1 MLKYLIIL
9 LDDTA
14 VSFCHYRAV
23 AKQSRFIS
31 PEVLQKGI
39 FFAMTENLNIQLVYP
54 GSPLPEAYH
63 AIIES
68 ADHTDIKPWSSDMTT
83 DVSVVDTANLLDGFT
98 PDSTGCYVWNTSKA
112 DFFTHYP
119 LLTKILGQVKR
130 LNVVIA
136 DIDTFTSE
144 DFDRYNSAL
153 NILAEQLRI
162 LYEKGAAPQLN
173 LLSDRLLLDQM
184 NNCNAG
190 VESVTLAP
198 DGKFYICPAFYY
210 DPKGEAVGDL
220 ESGLNIKNRQL
231 YQLDHAPLCRR
242 CDAYQCRRCVW
253 LNRRTTLEVNTPLR
267 EQCVVAHLERNASR
281 NLLLALQRS
290 NGFMP
295 QQTIPE
301 INYLDPFDNREKQ

>member
-1 MLKYLIIL
+1 M
-9 LDDTA
+9 
-14 VSFCHYRAV
+14 
-23 AKQSRFIS
+23 
-31 PEVLQKGI
+31 
-39 FFAMTENLNIQLVYP
+39 
-54 GSPLPEAYH
+54 
-63 AIIES
+63 
-68 ADHTDIKPWSSDMTT
+68 
-83 DVSVVDTANLLDGFT
+83 
-98 PDSTGCYVWNTSKA
+98 WNTSKA

-136 DIDTFTSE
+136 DIDTFTTE

-153 NILAEQLRI
+153 NMLAEQLHM
-162 LYEKGAAPQLN
+162 LYETGAAPQLN
-173 LLSDRLLLDQM
+173 LLSDRLLLNQM

-190 VESVTLAP
+190 VESVTLTP

-210 DPKGEAVGDL
+210 DPEGEAVGDL
-220 ESGLNIKNRQL
+220 ESGLNIKNQQL

-253 LNRRTTLEVNTPLR
+253 LNHRTTLEVNTPSH
-267 EQCVVAHLERNASR
+267 EQCVAAHLERNASR

-290 NGFMP
+290 NSVMS

-301 INYLDPFDNREKQ
+301 INYLDPFDNREEQ

>member
-14 VSFCHYRAV
+14 VSFCHYHTTT
-23 AKQSRFIS
+23 KQSRLIAI
-31 PEVLQKGI
+31 EALQKGI
-39 FFAMTENLNIQLVYP
+39 FFAMTENLNLQLVYP

-63 AIIES
+63 TIIES
-68 ADHTDIKPWSSDMTT
+68 VDHTDIKPWSSDETT
-83 DVSVVDTANLLDGFT
+83 DVSVIDTANLLDGFI
-98 PDSTGCYVWNTSKA
+98 PNSTGCYVWNTSKA

-119 LLTKILGQVKR
+119 LLTKILSQVKR

-136 DIDTFTSE
+136 DIDTFTTE
-144 DFDRYNSAL
+144 DFGRYNSAL
-153 NILAEQLRI
+153 NILAEQLCM
-162 LYEKGAAPQLN
+162 LYEEGVAPQLN

-210 DPKGEAVGDL
+210 DPEGEAIGDL
-220 ESGLNIKNRQL
+220 GSGLNIKNRQL

-253 LNRRTTLEVNTPLR
+253 LNRRTTLEVNTPSH
-267 EQCVVAHLERNASR
+267 EQCVAAHLERNASR
-281 NLLLALQRS
+281 NLLLALQRN

-295 QQTIPE
+295 QLTITK
-301 INYLDPFDNREKQ
+301 INYLDPFNNIEK